1 MTTLYSKCYNLS
13 PDFFP
18 ELLLSSIFESQ
29 DWETQEDTNTNL
41 LPDSWLETIILFG
54 KTACGTGAV
63 TVFAFYLAIPKPHLT
78 APFATLS
85 IRSTTTTAQL
95 QLDIEKQKEGSPL
108 EDTRQQS
115 TIGTALQSEASGSG
129 ILESNQKEARRTTSS
144 AVSISPR
151 ESGLPF
157 LKSGNSEINSTLV
170 EEPQF
175 SNLEKIEEKETIMD
189 PPPIQQMNLGSTGI
203 SSANAAQRIGRT
215 ETARQRQTVRGNKES
230 ARSQALR
237 TSSMQGGS
245 AEFGGFNQPDPET
258 PKRRCSPCSDSI
270 LSCCTSVTKNYR
282 THVKSL
288 YQSGPASSSRAQ
300 RLAPSRGASTNQAST
315 EGSIYPWDYRSTNDL
330 VKDYFNLPTE
340 EDRERYYTACT
351 EGMVNPDKANRFL
364 YSIEVQEKEIE
375 KQAEFQR
382 KRENLAAIARVS
394 QIEPILKKHNAY
406 LDKDT
411 CSVKGFPEGSS
422 RDYLDSNYQENVP
435 WELRIRLND
444 ATGLKAVALPD
455 YLNMRAHSGAITKDT
470 YASQQREFQE
480 CLDSSKE
487 AQEAGRKK
495 VLEIAIKSDHLR
507 ILPIAF

>member
-1 MTTLYSKCYNLS
+1 M
-13 PDFFP
+13 
-18 ELLLSSIFESQ
+18 
-29 DWETQEDTNTNL
+29 
-41 LPDSWLETIILFG
+41 
-54 KTACGTGAV
+54 
-63 TVFAFYLAIPKPHLT
+63 
-78 APFATLS
+78 
-85 IRSTTTTAQL
+85 

-129 ILESNQKEARRTTSS
+129 ILESNQKEARRTKSS

-288 YQSGPASSSRAQ
+288 YQ
-300 RLAPSRGASTNQAST
+300 
-315 EGSIYPWDYRSTNDL
+315 
-330 VKDYFNLPTE
+330 
-340 EDRERYYTACT
+340 
-351 EGMVNPDKANRFL
+351 
-364 YSIEVQEKEIE
+364 
-375 KQAEFQR
+375 
-382 KRENLAAIARVS
+382 
-394 QIEPILKKHNAY
+394 
-406 LDKDT
+406 
-411 CSVKGFPEGSS
+411 
-422 RDYLDSNYQENVP
+422 
-435 WELRIRLND
+435 
-444 ATGLKAVALPD
+444 
-455 YLNMRAHSGAITKDT
+455 
-470 YASQQREFQE
+470 
-480 CLDSSKE
+480 
-487 AQEAGRKK
+487 
-495 VLEIAIKSDHLR
+495 
-507 ILPIAF
+507 